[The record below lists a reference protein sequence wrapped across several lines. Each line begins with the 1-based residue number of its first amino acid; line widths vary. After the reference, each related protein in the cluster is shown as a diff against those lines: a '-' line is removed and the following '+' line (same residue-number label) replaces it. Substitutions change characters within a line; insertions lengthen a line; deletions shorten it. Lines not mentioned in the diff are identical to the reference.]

1 VSEKEYIVS
10 LHRGVDAEQF
20 NQDMV
25 ISTGAGSIPNRTVDV
40 SNARPGSYRITHYAL
55 TDAEATELKNDS
67 RVVAVEV
74 NPEDRDDLIITHKKI
89 QETVFDKT
97 TSDAGAFVNWGLR
110 RINDATNL
118 YSGNTAPGG
127 YNYTIDGT
135 GVDIVIQDSGIQFAH
150 EEWNDYNGE
159 QRLQRVNWY
168 TESGILGT
176 QPGGFYADY
185 DGHGTHV
192 AGIVAGRIFG
202 WAKGANI
209 YSMKIQGLQGPSDP
223 GFGIPAIGS
232 FDLIKNWHLNKPI
245 EPTTGYR
252 RPTVVNLS
260 WGYSS
265 YFSGVTGGV
274 YRGTPWSGSSRDATK
289 GMIGADD
296 GTGIAYPT
304 RVAAIDVEIQELID
318 AGVHVCIAAGNT
330 FQKIDVPG
338 GLDYDNYFTSNI
350 YPGQLYYNRGGS
362 PYDDEAY
369 IIGNVDSEIHSGG
382 LEQKAASS
390 ETGPGVMYYAPGTN
404 IMSSSS
410 NQNLYTT
417 GAYQFGNSFWKQM
430 NISGSS
436 MASPQV
442 AGMLTLFLQ
451 LNPGATPAQAKDFI
465 DRTIKTNQL
474 FDSGLDNDYNNER
487 SLLGGNNKFI
497 FNKFNSSKQIDVRFP
512 DTETYNIIV
521 TPETIS
527 EGQSVTIVLNT
538 TNVVNGTNVPFTISG
553 VTSEDIGGQDLT
565 GVFVVNNNTASITL
579 NTVEDILTEGNE
591 TLVISLDNG
600 SAIAGVFILDS
611 STGAN
616 APTYQL
622 YRSEVSVN
630 ENETFDITLITNF
643 VDDGT
648 TIPYTITGISSD
660 DINGENLTGVFTI
673 SGNRADKTFTITA
686 DRSTETTETFTI
698 ALDNGASTI
707 DVIINDTSQTPTFS
721 LSADINPVPEGTSVT
736 VSLLTTEK
744 DDGDIINYTI
754 TGVSSNDLN
763 FASLNG
769 QFTINSNSA
778 SQNFLITPDLTTEGL
793 ETMTLSLDNGSDSI
807 DIDISDTSP
816 NRPSGVSRNISI
828 ANGYTITGTDSTG
841 SLSGDNLT
849 INLDYGDQLILN
861 INTAGNPLFIKTQ
874 PTTGTD
880 NQVLGIPG
888 QGSTSGNIVWTPS
901 YIGTFYYQSS
911 VDDSMGGQIIVS

>member
-1 VSEKEYIVS
+1 MAEREYIVS
-10 LHRGVDAEQF
+10 LHKGVDAEQF
-20 NQDMV
+20 NQDM
-25 ISTGAGSIPNRTVDV
+25 ITSTGAGSIPNRTVDV

-74 NPEDRDDLIITHKKI
+74 NPEDRDDLIITHKRI

-97 TSDAGAFVNWGLR
+97 TSDSGAFVNWGLR

-127 YNYTIDGT
+127 YNFTIDGT

-404 IMSSSS
+404 IMSASS

-512 DTETYNIIV
+512 DTETYNLIV
-521 TPETIS
+521 NPETIS
-527 EGQSVTIVLNT
+527 EGQAVTIVLNT

-565 GVFVVNNNTASITL
+565 DVFVVNNNTASITL
-579 NTVEDILTEGNE
+579 NTVEDIRTEGNE

-611 STGAN
+611 STGTN
-616 APTYQL
+616 SPTYQL
-622 YRSEVSVN
+622 YRSAASVN

-673 SGNRADKTFTITA
+673 SGNRADKTFTVTA

-707 DVIINDTSQTPTFS
+707 DLVINDTSQTPTFS
-721 LSADINPVPEGTSVT
+721 LSADTNPVPEGTSVT

-744 DDGDIINYTI
+744 DDGDIVNYTI

-828 ANGYTITGTDSTG
+828 ANGYTINGTDSTG
-841 SLSGDNLT
+841 SLNGDNLT

-861 INTAGNPLFIKTQ
+861 INTAGNPLFIKTE

-888 QGSTSGNIVWTPS
+888 QGTTSGNIVWTPS

>member
-1 VSEKEYIVS
+1 MSEREYIVS

-20 NQDMV
+20 NQDM
-25 ISTGAGSIPNRTVDV
+25 ITSTGAGSIPNRTVDV

-74 NPEDRDDLIITHKKI
+74 NPEDRDDLIITHKRI

-97 TSDAGAFVNWGLR
+97 TSDSGAFVNWGLR

-127 YNYTIDGT
+127 YNFTIDGT

-521 TPETIS
+521 NPETIS
-527 EGQSVTIVLNT
+527 EGQSVTIILNT

-611 STGAN
+611 SVGAN

-622 YRSEVSVN
+622 YRSAASVN

-643 VDDGT
+643 VAAGT

-660 DINGENLTGVFTI
+660 DINGESLTGVFTI

-686 DRSTETTETFTI
+686 DRSTETNETFTI

-721 LSADINPVPEGTSVT
+721 LSADTNPVPEGTSVT

-744 DDGDIINYTI
+744 DDGDIVNYTI

-841 SLSGDNLT
+841 LLNGDNLT

-888 QGSTSGNIVWTPS
+888 QGTTSGNIVWTPS

>member
-1 VSEKEYIVS
+1 VSEREYIVS

-20 NQDMV
+20 NQDM
-25 ISTGAGSIPNRTVDV
+25 ITSTGAGSIPNRTVDV

-74 NPEDRDDLIITHKKI
+74 NPEDRDDLIITHKRI

-97 TSDAGAFVNWGLR
+97 TSDSGAFVNWGLR

-127 YNYTIDGT
+127 YNFTIDGT

-521 TPETIS
+521 NPETIS
-527 EGQSVTIVLNT
+527 EGQSVTIILNT

-611 STGAN
+611 SVGAN

-622 YRSEVSVN
+622 YRSAASVN

-643 VDDGT
+643 VAAGT

-660 DINGENLTGVFTI
+660 DINGESLTGVFTI

-686 DRSTETTETFTI
+686 DRSTETNETFTI

-721 LSADINPVPEGTSVT
+721 LSADTNPVPEGTSVT

-744 DDGDIINYTI
+744 DDGDIVNYTI

-841 SLSGDNLT
+841 LLNGDNLT

-888 QGSTSGNIVWTPS
+888 QGTTSGNIVWTPS

>member
-1 VSEKEYIVS
+1 MAEREYIVS
-10 LHRGVDAEQF
+10 LHKGVDAEQF
-20 NQDMV
+20 NQDM
-25 ISTGAGSIPNRTVDV
+25 ITSTGAGSIPNRTVDV

-74 NPEDRDDLIITHKKI
+74 NPEDRDDLIITHKRI

-97 TSDAGAFVNWGLR
+97 TSDSGAFVNWGLR

-118 YSGNTAPGG
+118 YSGSTAPGG

-274 YRGTPWSGSSRDATK
+274 YRGTAWAGSSRDATK

-521 TPETIS
+521 NPETIS

-616 APTYQL
+616 SPTYQL
-622 YRSEVSVN
+622 YRSVVSVN

-673 SGNRADKTFTITA
+673 SGNRADKTFTVTA

-707 DVIINDTSQTPTFS
+707 DLVINDTSQTPTFS

-763 FASLNG
+763 FASLTG

-841 SLSGDNLT
+841 LLNGDNLT

-861 INTAGNPLFIKTQ
+861 INTAGNPLFIKTE

-888 QGSTSGNIVWTPS
+888 QGTTSGNIVWTPS

>member
-1 VSEKEYIVS
+1 MSEREYIVS

-20 NQDMV
+20 NQDM
-25 ISTGAGSIPNRTVDV
+25 ITSTGAGSIPNRTVDV

-74 NPEDRDDLIITHKKI
+74 NPEDRDDLIITHKRI

-97 TSDAGAFVNWGLR
+97 TSDSGAFVNWGLR

-127 YNYTIDGT
+127 YNFTIDGT

-521 TPETIS
+521 NPETIS
-527 EGQSVTIVLNT
+527 EGQSVTIILNT

-611 STGAN
+611 SVGAN

-622 YRSEVSVN
+622 YRSAASVN

-643 VDDGT
+643 VAAGT

-660 DINGENLTGVFTI
+660 DINGESLTGVFTI

-686 DRSTETTETFTI
+686 DRSTETNETFTI

-721 LSADINPVPEGTSVT
+721 LSADTNPVPEGTSVT

-744 DDGDIINYTI
+744 DDGDIVNYTI

-841 SLSGDNLT
+841 LLNGDNLT

-861 INTAGNPLFIKTQ
+861 INTAG
-874 PTTGTD
+874 
-880 NQVLGIPG
+880 
-888 QGSTSGNIVWTPS
+888 
-901 YIGTFYYQSS
+901 
-911 VDDSMGGQIIVS
+911 